1 MNSNFELNWSVDGDS
16 LVLWGAGEL
25 DIAARQ
31 IVLDAAAPAFV
42 QGQTVKT
49 LILDLNKV
57 TFIDAAGL
65 GAIAACANAAACSG
79 TGFTIRHTRGQVAH
93 LLDTMGFANLI
104 VDKPVNTPANSS
116 TPDNVSTSTL
126 DGSRNPD
133 RTAVGSSPRAG
144 VWRHGRR
151 RALRDG
157 KPSWF
162 RLH

>member
-79 TGFTIRHTRGQVAH
+79 TGFTIRHTRGQVAY

-104 VDKPVNTPANSS
+104 VDKVNTPANSS
-116 TPDNVSTSTL
+116 TADNVSTSTL

-133 RTAVGSSPRAG
+133 RTAVASSPRPGAS
-144 VWRHGRR
+144 RHGRR

-157 KPSWF
+157 KRSWL